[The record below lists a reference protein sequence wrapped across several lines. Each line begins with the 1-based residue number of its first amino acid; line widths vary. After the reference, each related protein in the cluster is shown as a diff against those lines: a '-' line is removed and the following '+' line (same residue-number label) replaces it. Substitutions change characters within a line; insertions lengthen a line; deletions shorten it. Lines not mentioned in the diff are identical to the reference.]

1 MKLWILVAVALL
13 LLVVALWSE
22 SFTTTSTIVAPPYD
36 DNQKRRIYG
45 MMSAASQAKLTAKA
59 KTANPTLDT
68 VRDAQ
73 RLGAIAGGYVSD
85 AVGGFFTTYY
95 APLQR
100 TLTSGDVDAFIATRT
115 GDADTKALEK
125 EAVTAYFLNQ
135 AGPHSSGYI
144 DIVTAMGQNWNPPPT
159 ATGPTGTTGPAGA
172 GAGPTGGAAPGPT
185 GGVGPTGGAAGPT
198 GGAGTGTGG
207 FQGTWTTTG
216 GSTTGYGTTFTT
228 APTQGLL
235 GPAFTSFGDPS
246 PSGNTL
252 DSSKYTSYPQVL
264 GGVPETS
271 TTTVPGAGVIS
282 GTKTLDLPSLESL
295 GASAQAQFFPFSRT
309 PGDMEKIPDPFR
321 VSQMFNTASYSSKTE
336 PVPFLTDFSAFQR

>member
-22 SFTTTSTIVAPPYD
+22 SFTATSSIVAPPYD

-45 MMSAASQAKLTAKA
+45 MMSSASQVKLTAKA

-85 AVGGFFTTYY
+85 AVAGFFTTYY
-95 APLQR
+95 APLER
-100 TLTSGDVDAFIATRT
+100 TLTSADVDAFMATRT

-125 EAVTAYFLNQ
+125 EAVTVYFLNQ
-135 AGPHSSGYI
+135 SGPHSSGYL
-144 DIVTAMGQNWNPPPT
+144 DVLAGMGQAYRAPSS
-159 ATGPTGTTGPAGA
+159 TGPT
-172 GAGPTGGAAPGPT
+172 GPTGGATGPASGPT
-185 GGVGPTGGAAGPT
+185 GPPAGSTGPTSVPTGPT

-271 TTTVPGAGVIS
+271 TTVVDGAGVV
-282 GTKTLDLPSLESL
+282 GGGRGGLDLPSLESL